1 VILRGLNALI
11 AEESMAEDVMDQ
23 IEKLTEEIQ
32 RAWPELSG

>member
-1 VILRGLNALI
+1 
-11 AEESMAEDVMDQ
+11 MAEDVMDQ